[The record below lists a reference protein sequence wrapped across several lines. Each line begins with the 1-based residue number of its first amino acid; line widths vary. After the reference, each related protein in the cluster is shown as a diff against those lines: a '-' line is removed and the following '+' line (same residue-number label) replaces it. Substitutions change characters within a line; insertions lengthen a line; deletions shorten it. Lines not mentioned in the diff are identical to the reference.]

1 MLADPEQLSSIS
13 YEELK
18 TIVLAY
24 PYAHNLR
31 YLLALKA
38 QQENRPDAVRT
49 LATAAAYSLDRTQLF
64 LLYAPKMVVPVQ
76 EAVMSEVLELKPL
89 EIVQRELEALTPQKR
104 PESVQMAAVASPPV
118 PTAPASVPS
127 PAPRPASPNP
137 AGHQSFHS
145 WLSRFQPPVLQPPV
159 RSALR
164 VAAPASGFV
173 VPVSAPEPTPPPP
186 PAADVPE
193 AQPLPEMPAEKG
205 RMAQRLAERSVTENK
220 DLISETLARLLAKQ
234 GHKEKAITM
243 YEKLCLV
250 FPERTATFAAEIEL
264 LKK

>member
-38 QQENRPDAVRT
+38 QQENRPDAIRT

-104 PESVQMAAVASPPV
+104 PESVPMAAVASPSAV
-118 PTAPASVPS
+118 PTVPVSVPTPAPKPASS
-127 PAPRPASPNP
+127 NP

-145 WLSRFQPPVLQPPV
+145 WLSRFQPPVLQPAV
-159 RSALR
+159 RSELR
-164 VAAPASGFV
+164 VAVPASGFV

-186 PAADVPE
+186 PAA
-193 AQPLPEMPAEKG
+193 AN
-205 RMAQRLAERSVTENK
+205 RRS
-220 DLISETLARLLAKQ
+220 SR
-234 GHKEKAITM
+234 
-243 YEKLCLV
+243 
-250 FPERTATFAAEIEL
+250 
-264 LKK
+264 